1 MLTPRYFFAND
12 FNQFYAYFLTQ
23 PHLPKTFA
31 KGDLLW
37 EAAEPF
43 HNMHY
48 IISGVAQNYVEH
60 ENGHRKIISFH
71 GSGTVFP
78 GYHQHD
84 FKIERSLLTV
94 ALSEMTVLEFTKSQF
109 QQMFETNPQLS
120 AAVVEWYATYVNRLL
135 YETAHQEYN
144 NSFVKLCNLLYLL
157 AVNTPPEASQAI
169 DMTQEDLSD
178 ILGISRVHLTRGLTQ
193 LRNEQIIRT
202 RRRELEVI
210 DLPAL
215 ARFFSLETL

>member
-1 MLTPRYFFAND
+1 M
-12 FNQFYAYFLTQ
+12 
-23 PHLPKTFA
+23 
-31 KGDLLW
+31 W
-37 EAAEPF
+37 
-43 HNMHY
+43 
-48 IISGVAQNYVEH
+48 S
-60 ENGHRKIISFH
+60 
-71 GSGTVFP
+71 SGTVFP

-215 ARFFSLETL
+215 ARFCSLETL

>member
-12 FNQFYAYFLTQ
+12 FIEFYPYFLTQ
-23 PHLPKTFA
+23 PHIQKTFA
-31 KGDLLW
+31 QGAYLW
-37 EAAEPF
+37 EAAKPF
-43 HNMHY
+43 DTLHY
-48 IISGVAQNYVEH
+48 IISGVAQNDVAH

-78 GYHQHD
+78 GYHQRD
-84 FKIERSLLTV
+84 FKIERSLLTI
-94 ALSEMTVLEFTKSQF
+94 ALTEMTVLEFTKAQF
-109 QQMFETNPQLS
+109 QHMFETNSALS

-157 AVNTPPEASQAI
+157 AAQTPQDSCQYI
-169 DMTQEDLSD
+169 DMTQEDLAD

-193 LRNEQIIRT
+193 LRNEHIILT
-202 RRRELEVI
+202 RRKGITVI
-210 DLPAL
+210 DPKAL
-215 ARFFSLETL
+215 SQHCSLETL